1 MTTAARSLRIAG
13 LRTGL
18 GLWLAAIMTAITTLA
33 CTSPV
38 GAGGSAWDD
47 IRAGLFQARAM
58 VSDGATLKL
67 FGPRRADD
75 AALVPIRI
83 YISGDVV
90 PEARTLTL
98 IVDQNPAPVAATF
111 HFGDLYRTGGD
122 VGDRTIETRVRLE
135 SMSNVRAVLELAD
148 GRLFEA
154 RQFVSG
160 AGGCTSASLKDM
172 DEAMSGLGR
181 TRIRVGDDP
190 TRGDAWSELQ
200 IQIRHPNF
208 SGMQIDT
215 RTNAFAPAQFVE
227 EIDID
232 LGNERL
238 VAIESGI
245 AISEDPHFRMSYAS
259 AKRTAINLVVRDS
272 EGRTFEATRER

>member
-1 MTTAARSLRIAG
+1 MRRHAKAWFAG
-13 LRTGL
+13 LAV
-18 GLWLAAIMTAITTLA
+18 LAAVMSPRAANADDTA
-33 CTSPV
+33 
-38 GAGGSAWDD
+38 WND
-47 IRAGLFQARAM
+47 IRAGLFQNRAI
-58 VSDGATLKL
+58 VSDSAAVKL
-67 FGPRRADD
+67 FGPRRAED

-83 YISGDVV
+83 YISGEVV

-122 VGDRTIETRVRLE
+122 IGDRVIETRLRLE
-135 SMSNVRAVLELAD
+135 SMSDVRAVLELAD

-181 TRIRVGDDP
+181 MRIRVDGDP
-190 TRGDAWSELQ
+190 TRDEAWSELQ

-227 EIDID
+227 EIDVD
-232 LGNERL
+232 LGGERL
-238 VAIESGI
+238 VRIESGI

-259 AKRTAINLVVRDS
+259 KAKTAVDLTVRDS
-272 EGRTFEATRER
+272 EGRAFHASYER